1 MTAAVETAGLTKFY
15 GRALGIESVDLEVR
29 VGEVFGFLGP
39 NGAGKSTTIRI
50 LLDFIRPTKGSARV
64 LGLDVRRDSIA
75 IKRRVGYL
83 PGELAMYE
91 KMTAREMLGYFAGLR
106 GMSDLGDVDV
116 LSERLE
122 LDLDVKIRKYST
134 GNRQKVGL
142 VQAMMHRPELL
153 VLDEPTSGLDPL
165 IQAEVHRMLDEV
177 RADGRTVFLSSHVLP
192 EVERIADR
200 VGIIRRGRL
209 VVVDDVAEIKRH
221 AVRKLLIRFAEP
233 VLAAAFDGLPAV
245 VDTRTIS
252 DREVEVSVE
261 GSVDPVIKRAAEYE
275 TVSISADDGD
285 LEAAFLAF
293 YSDDAEAADAP

>member
-1 MTAAVETAGLTKFY
+1 MNAAVETSGLTKFY
-15 GRALGIESVDLEVR
+15 GRTRGIEDVDLEVR

-50 LLDFIRPTKGSARV
+50 LLDFIRPTSGVASV
-64 LGLDVRRDSIA
+64 LGMNARSDSIA

-83 PGELAMYE
+83 PGELAMYD

-106 GMSDLGDVDV
+106 GMSDLGDVDI

-122 LDLDVKIRKYST
+122 LDLDIKIRKYST

-177 RADGRTVFLSSHVLP
+177 RKEGRTVFLSSHVLP
-192 EVERIADR
+192 EVERVADR

-209 VVVDDVAEIKRH
+209 VVVDDVAQIKRH
-221 AVRKLLIRFAEP
+221 AVRKLVIRFAEP
-233 VLAAAFDGLPAV
+233 VMASEFDGLPAV
-245 VDTRTIS
+245 VGTQTIS
-252 DREVEVSVE
+252 DHEVEVSVE
-261 GSVDPVIKRAAEYE
+261 GSVDPVIKRAALHE

-285 LEAAFLAF
+285 LEAAFLA
-293 YSDDAEAADAP
+293 YYADEAEAEDAS